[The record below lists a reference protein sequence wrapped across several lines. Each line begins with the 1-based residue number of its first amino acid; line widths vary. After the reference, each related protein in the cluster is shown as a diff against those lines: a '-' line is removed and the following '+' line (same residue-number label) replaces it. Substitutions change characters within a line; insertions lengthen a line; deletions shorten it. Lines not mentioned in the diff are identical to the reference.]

1 MARGWP
7 GLAREAK
14 EICNQIGIEDCNN
27 TRMELGEYRKLLFV
41 AIEKKN
47 EQLLRKQA
55 NGKLKCDRLSR
66 ESYGKKMYLALH
78 RIQDVREMFRT
89 RWGLLPFAGN
99 YSNDRRFAKTSWRC
113 RCGEREVEEHLT
125 RCPVYSDISSMFSDL
140 SDDQQLVDFYRE
152 VLERRERLERLE
164 REEED
169 QGDEPLV
176 VELITDVSQ
185 SLVGTSQF
193 SHGCGLN

>member
-1 MARGWP
+1 
-7 GLAREAK
+7 
-14 EICNQIGIEDCNN
+14 
-27 TRMELGEYRKLLFV
+27 
-41 AIEKKN
+41 
-47 EQLLRKQA
+47 
-55 NGKLKCDRLSR
+55 
-66 ESYGKKMYLALH
+66 MYLALH

-185 SLVGTSQF
+185 SLVGTSQV